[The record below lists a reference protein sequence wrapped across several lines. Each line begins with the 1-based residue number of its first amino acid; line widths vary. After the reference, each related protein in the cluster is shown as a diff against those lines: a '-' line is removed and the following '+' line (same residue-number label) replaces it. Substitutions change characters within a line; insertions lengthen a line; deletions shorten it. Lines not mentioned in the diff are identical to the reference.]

1 MNSVGRDKAWR
12 IAYGA
17 VERLGLPTEKAR
29 PHELILVAPLSASE
43 NQYSLKLNYEEQQ
56 RILNISEGL
65 LDRDSFI
72 AVGMSL
78 GIIPVPVVS
87 NVEYPSAAAPLFFPD
102 PNVFSTAATTT
113 LTEAQALESI
123 YWGRHTLITNEGVR
137 IQKRPNF
144 SFRTV
149 QQTQGSANTQN
160 MQNDQE
166 IKEIGAPVRFGG
178 GDQNEIIIDIKC
190 DDKTDIAGAIT
201 AGDGHQNYLMVGLY
215 GAILKGSTTKV
226 YTR

>member
-17 VERLGLPTEKAR
+17 VERLGLPSDKAR
-29 PHELILVAPLSASE
+29 PHELLLVAKLTTSD
-43 NQYSLKLNYEEQQ
+43 NQYTLKLNYEDQQ

-65 LDRDSFI
+65 LDRDSFV

-78 GIIPVPVVS
+78 GIIPVPIIS
-87 NVEYPSAAAPLFFPD
+87 TVEYPSAAAPVYFPD
-102 PNVFSTAATTT
+102 PNVFDTAATAT
-113 LTEAQALESI
+113 LSEAQALESI

-137 IQKRPNF
+137 IQKRPNI

-149 QQTQGSANTQN
+149 QQTQGSATTQN

-190 DDKTDIAGAIT
+190 DDKTDL
-201 AGDGHQNYLMVGLY
+201 AGDAARQNYLVVGLY

-226 YTR
+226 YSK

>member
-1 MNSVGRDKAWR
+1 MNSIGRDKAWR
-12 IAYGA
+12 IAFNA
-17 VERLGLPTEKAR
+17 VKNMGLPTDKAR
-29 PHELILVAPLSASE
+29 PHELFLFAKLSTDE
-43 NQYSLKLNYEEQQ
+43 GQYTMKLNYEEQQ

-65 LDRDSFI
+65 LDRDSFV
-72 AVGMSL
+72 AVGMSI
-78 GIIPVPVVS
+78 GILPVPVIAT
-87 NVEYPSAAAPLFFPD
+87 VEYPSAAAPNFWPD
-102 PNVFSTAATTT
+102 PNVFDTAAGGAT
-113 LTEAQALESI
+113 LSEAQALESI

-137 IQKRPNF
+137 IQKRPNQ

-149 QQTQGSANTQN
+149 QETQGSASTAN

-166 IKEIGAPVRFGG
+166 IKEIGAPVRYGG

-190 DDKTDIAGAIT
+190 DDKTHLAGA
-201 AGDGHQNYLMVGLY
+201 AARQNYLMVGLY